1 MGGEKDWARDP
12 ANLQYQCQCKVQ
24 VQVAREGA
32 GTRARTRGQGWKGC
46 AATFSRPEIRSS
58 PFLLSLSPSFYYRP
72 TQNYARLSSILKIII
87 LCNAATADD
96 DDDDDSKNQN
106 DQMMFR
112 HPQVQCHSPL
122 QLPPNTILKL
132 VQPPILHNSH
142 VHIERTQKYLHPHS
156 LQCQSANATV
166 AINNK
171 PAEERWVAMWIG
183 LERGGAKT
191 WTTLNTN
198 TIDLPITDHKHQVD

>member
-1 MGGEKDWARDP
+1 MGGEKDWARDQ
-12 ANLQYQCQCKVQ
+12 ANLQCQCQCKVQ

-72 TQNYARLSSILKIII
+72 TQNYARLSSILNIII
-87 LCNAATADD
+87 PCNAAAAADD
-96 DDDDDSKNQN
+96 DDSSKYQN
-106 DQMMFR
+106 DQMMVR
-112 HPQVQCHSPL
+112 HPKYNAIHHCNSHPTSFETGAA
-122 QLPPNTILKL
+122 TILL
-132 VQPPILHNSH
+132 NSH
-142 VHIERTQKYLHPHS
+142 VHIERTKKYLHSHS

-166 AINNK
+166 TINTK

-183 LERGGAKT
+183 LEMGGGPH
-191 WTTLNTN
+191 
-198 TIDLPITDHKHQVD
+198 IPGRP